1 MDRKTE
7 LELKKAKLEQMR
19 KEKAQ
24 KMMVVHQQPSSTF
37 HFNQI
42 IKFVF
47 PRPRPSQPHHRPTAS
62 QALTHS
68 MWTRT
73 RY

>member
-24 KMMVVHQQPSSTF
+24 KMMVSRFDLSRAIFDWKTYERVRYLSRALD
-37 HFNQI
+37 
-42 IKFVF
+42 
-47 PRPRPSQPHHRPTAS
+47 RPEVRVCLA
-62 QALTHS
+62 ALGLVTKL
-68 MWTRT
+68 
-73 RY
+73 